1 MLGWRLSFIASS
13 EEVWVCWE
21 SEGELARK
29 SKRLKLI
36 SLYSVKAQSFE
47 MTYCHDLSDVLGEG
61 KWIV

>member
-1 MLGWRLSFIASS
+1 MCLDDDYLSQRHLRSLGLLGMR
-13 EEVWVCWE
+13 
-21 SEGELARK
+21 GELARK